1 MCEAGETG
9 DISVA
14 GRSHPSL
21 SALRNQTLP
30 GGWFMLGWWR
40 IMSGGW
46 FNVRLVE
53 DNVWRVVL

>member
-1 MCEAGETG
+1 MCAAGETG

-21 SALRNQTLP
+21 SALRIQTLP
-30 GGWFMLGWWR
+30 GGWLNVR

-46 FNVRLVE
+46 VNVRLVE
-53 DNVWRVVL
+53 DNVWRVV